1 MNYFQQKN
9 NIVLT
14 DDPEPELDVEG
25 ARPETK
31 ELYRIPSFFCAEGWG
46 PRTGVGDGASC
57 GSLSSNGI
65 GGCGIAR
72 PFVNFAILFANAVS
86 R

>member
-9 NIVLT
+9 YIVLT

-31 ELYRIPSFFCAEGWG
+31 GLYRIPSFFSADVWG
-46 PRTGVGDGASC
+46 LRLGVGDGASC
-57 GSLSSNGI
+57 GSLSTNGT
-65 GGCGIAR
+65 GGCGIAL
-72 PFVNFAILFANAVS
+72 PVVNFAILFANAV
-86 R
+86 